1 MKSGHLRR
9 NIHELNYLNYIL
21 NLTNL
26 KPGGELPYETDGDAR
41 RKIRIKPLNETNL
54 GVAQALFEPK
64 TRPRQNRQTNQ
75 SYSDF

>member
-26 KPGGELPYETDGDAR
+26 KPGGELPYETDGGAR

-64 TRPRQNRQTNQ
+64 TRPR
-75 SYSDF
+75 